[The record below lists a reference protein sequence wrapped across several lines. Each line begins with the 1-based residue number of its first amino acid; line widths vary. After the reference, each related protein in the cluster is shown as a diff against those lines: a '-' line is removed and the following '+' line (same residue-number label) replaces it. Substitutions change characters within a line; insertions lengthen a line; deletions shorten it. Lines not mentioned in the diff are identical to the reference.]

1 MTLVLKQPT
10 TIVGYNTIADRND
23 EEDTGVSDPFVPHT
37 SIRSGT
43 KIDDHGRK
51 TKHGY
56 GGPILAAIVL
66 TLTTLLVGRSVSM
79 GGGPSYDGGGDS
91 LRRSAGNNLVD
102 GTPALAHNEDST
114 QCRPAT
120 GTFGGYSMTL
130 SGGLPDPFETCWLI
144 RTKGNPIDAGYCWT
158 KSWYCGPQN
167 TYYKCAPDVYDA
179 EGEGKYNWEP
189 MDARNVRPYTEPNRC
204 GLPCQDVYAELQ

>member
-66 TLTTLLVGRSVSM
+66 TH
-79 GGGPSYDGGGDS
+79 
-91 LRRSAGNNLVD
+91 
-102 GTPALAHNEDST
+102 AHYA
-114 QCRPAT
+114 PG
-120 GTFGGYSMTL
+120 GTFGVR
-130 SGGLPDPFETCWLI
+130 GGWWSVL
-144 RTKGNPIDAGYCWT
+144 
-158 KSWYCGPQN
+158 
-167 TYYKCAPDVYDA
+167 
-179 EGEGKYNWEP
+179 
-189 MDARNVRPYTEPNRC
+189 
-204 GLPCQDVYAELQ
+204 